1 MSTYEAVR
9 QINLVLT
16 LYYMEGLTQ
25 SEIAQRLGLS
35 TAKVNRLLQ
44 QAREQGYVNITIR
57 TPFQHLIDL
66 EARLKAVFGLRDVIV
81 IPAVGE
87 SASSLLNMVGTV
99 ASTFLLEHLHD
110 GEIIGV
116 GAGTAVQALAQSIE
130 PPRAY
135 QVKVAPVFGAIQG
148 DMTLD
153 VNYLA
158 TQLAAR
164 LGGTAYQL
172 HAPAFVS
179 NGEQRS
185 QLLEMDP
192 IKEILDVSRQATI
205 ALLGVGLVDP
215 VSSRFAKFSGLSLE
229 DMRHISADCGGV
241 GEIAGVLYDIEGKTV
256 AEEYVSRVIG
266 LSRTELMAIPYRI
279 GMAVTAA
286 KAVTLYGALRGGF
299 LHALITDETAA
310 RGVLDLFDHS
320 FRKLS

>member
-1 MSTYEAVR
+1 MSNYEAVR

-16 LYYMEGLTQ
+16 LYYLEGLTQ

-66 EARLKAVFGLRDVIV
+66 EARLKAVFSLQDAIV

-87 SASSLLNMVGTV
+87 SASSLLSTVGTV

-110 GEIIGV
+110 NEIIAV

-130 PPRAY
+130 PSRSY

-158 TQLAAR
+158 TTLAAR

-185 QLLEMDP
+185 LLLEMAP

-205 ALLGVGLVDP
+205 ALLGVGTVDP
-215 VSSRFAKFSGLSLE
+215 EISRFAKFSALSPE
-229 DMRHISADCGGV
+229 DMRHISVDCGAV
-241 GEIAGVLYDIEGKTV
+241 GEVAGTIYDIEGRAV
-256 AEEYVSRVIG
+256 APEYANRIIG
-266 LSRTELMAIPYRI
+266 LSRSELMAIPYRI
-279 GMAVTAA
+279 GMAVTAF
-286 KAVTLYGALRGGF
+286 KATTLYGALRGGF

-310 RGVLDLFDHS
+310 RGVLELFDHS